1 MLLLGKPLDYRKPGV
16 VQDAQYKMT
25 FLKRKCV
32 PDIVHFI
39 I

>member
-1 MLLLGKPLDYRKPGV
+1 MLLLGKPLDYRKTGV
-16 VQDAQYKMT
+16 VQDAQYKTT

-32 PDIVHFI
+32 EEIVHFI